1 MVGWQED
8 YLETF
13 EHLTPF
19 FGSGSPDSQQIFS
32 PEALPRKSPS
42 AKLAAFHCGR
52 LSRVTV
58 LGAEV
63 G

>member
-1 MVGWQED
+1 MVGWQKD

-13 EHLTPF
+13 EHLTLF
-19 FGSGSPDSQQIFS
+19 FGSSSRDSQHIVS

-42 AKLAAFHCGR
+42 AKLAAFHRGR
-52 LSRVTV
+52 LSCVTV
-58 LGAEV
+58 LGAKV